1 MTTTAAQLW
10 LGAAAFEL
18 VGLVLVAAV
27 RPDPKRIAALM
38 RSESVS
44 STRTGAPIGELL
56 RQPGVVPALLAAQAS
71 LWVIVSVLTLIGS
84 VMLDHS
90 QTRAELFGGSLAAP
104 RRYGFE
110 TDEGTKTR
118 AELFAGS
125 LAAPRPGPEGSR
137 GGSPAAGRGRVVA
150 PPRRVRGQLRRQR
163 WPNA

>member
-71 LWVIVSVLTLIGS
+71 LWVIVSVLTLIGTAS
-84 VMLDHS
+84 
-90 QTRAELFGGSLAAP
+90 
-104 RRYGFE
+104 
-110 TDEGTKTR
+110 
-118 AELFAGS
+118 
-125 LAAPRPGPEGSR
+125 RPT
-137 GGSPAAGRGRVVA
+137 RGRRRGPSSSLVRSQLLDQA
-150 PPRRVRGQLRRQR
+150 PKGREGEALLRGEGEWWRRHDEYED
-163 WPNA
+163 N